1 MPDRTIKTIAFDGR
15 SRALVVQRGGGWYTY
30 RMQIVW
36 EVNGRMDWPPPGPDV
51 GVYDSAET
59 AEREAIAK
67 KAARLN

>member
-1 MPDRTIKTIAFDGR
+1 MPDRTIKTIAFDAR
-15 SRALVVQRGGGWYTY
+15 SRALIVQRGDGRYSY
-30 RMQIVW
+30 RMQMLRD
-36 EVNGRMDWPPPGPDV
+36 VNGQTAWSAPGPYA